1 MAASSKPYG
10 VGAGLGEGEGELG
23 DDGPTTLPDVA
34 TVLGEGSLLWAQLS
48 TALTCALARVL
59 TVWAASVR

>member
-1 MAASSKPYG
+1 MAASKPYG

-23 DDGPTTLPDVA
+23 DGPTTLPDVA

-48 TALTCALARVL
+48 TASTCALA
-59 TVWAASVR
+59 AS